1 MMRTASSLLLFI
13 AAGLACSCPPRAG
26 AALDSVADFYRG
38 RQLTVVVGY
47 GPGGSASF
55 YAQALAH
62 HMGRF
67 LPGSPSLVVQHM
79 PGAGGLL
86 AANNIFNT
94 APRDGTVFAITG
106 RTMAIEPLIGNSNA
120 KFDGRKFS
128 WLGTANVET
137 TTCLAWRTSPV
148 KTLQDAMTQELVV
161 GGTGADATEVIF
173 PKAVNKLVG
182 TRFKI
187 VIGYQSSA
195 DMNLAMERGELAGNC
210 GLGWTIVKRRLPDWL
225 TDNKISILFQMGLR
239 KHPDIPAVP
248 LISDFANGTAVLCPA
263 RRSGRACPGATRRV
277 RTNPEGCAVPG
288 RGEPAGARGPGRQR
302 RGHRSAARA
311 SLCDAQERDRARQG
325 DCRITARVFP
335 AQRTRTGAPQAR
347 VRLLRRKIA
356 LHAPLGGPGAGTSSA
371 RSLAPPTATA
381 RCSRQA
387 ASAVGLLIAGR
398 NADPDGAARCNVS
411 LERDR
416 LAARIE
422 DLAILDLHT
431 SAVGAVAS
439 ADLGLDENAPIAVEG
454 ARPTP
459 RSCGR
464 DTCE

>member
-1 MMRTASSLLLFI
+1 MMRTASSLLLFM

-26 AALDSVADFYRG
+26 AAPDSVADFYRG

-62 HMGRF
+62 HMSRF

-86 AANNIFNT
+86 AANNLFNT

-137 TTCLAWRTSPV
+137 TTCLAWHTSPV

-239 KHPDIPAVP
+239 KHPDLPAVP
-248 LISDFANGTAVLCPA
+248 LISDLAKTPEDRQVFEFLFAPQDMGRPFFAPPGVPA
-263 RRSGRACPGATRRV
+263 ERV
-277 RTNPEGCAVPG
+277 QALRDAFERTL
-288 RGEPAGARGPGRQR
+288 Q
-302 RGHRSAARA
+302 
-311 SLCDAQERDRARQG
+311 DAQFSAEADRLGLEVQVGSGEAI
-325 DCRITARVFP
+325 D
-335 AQRTRTGAPQAR
+335 
-347 VRLLRRKIA
+347 RLLERLYATPKSVIERVKAIA
-356 LHAPLGGPGAGTSSA
+356 
-371 RSLAPPTATA
+371 
-381 RCSRQA
+381 
-387 ASAVGLLIAGR
+387 
-398 NADPDGAARCNVS
+398 
-411 LERDR
+411 E
-416 LAARIE
+416 
-422 DLAILDLHT
+422 
-431 SAVGAVAS
+431 
-439 ADLGLDENAPIAVEG
+439 
-454 ARPTP
+454 
-459 RSCGR
+459 
-464 DTCE
+464 